1 MSLLVLYGIV
11 SYRIA
16 LYRIAL
22 YRIESNRIVSYR
34 IVWHR
39 IFRIESYRI
48 VSYLIVSYRIVSYR
62 IVSNRIVSHRI
73 VSYRIES
80 YRIVLY
86 RIALYWVHCMMSSK
100 HVLAIHGFV
109 QAHLIF
115 CCVVPYFFEPISN
128 SVFWW
133 DFWLTCLLLNL
144 RICSTSFV
152 IDNNNINNSAINNN
166 NKPTILAELKK
177 QPTILAE
184 LKNNPPYSLSW
195 NKIPLKT
202 LLVPL
207 YIVHTFPEN
216 TSRNY
221 LFISQN
227 TRMLSVSSY
236 IYSIWRYRSDYTCIY
251 ILHTHE

>member
-22 YRIESNRIVSYR
+22 YRIKSNRIESNRI
-34 IVWHR
+34 
-39 IFRIESYRI
+39 ESY
-48 VSYLIVSYRIVSYR
+48 
-62 IVSNRIVSHRI
+62 RI

-80 YRIVLY
+80 YRIESY
-86 RIALYWVHCMMSSK
+86 RIASDRIVSYRIESYRIEWVHCMMSSK

-109 QAHLIF
+109 QALACSIF